1 MAKYKI
7 VGYERNSG
15 TKKTGQTYDWHIIHA
30 VSERPMKGKDK
41 VGNAVLTQMVGAAD
55 GILTQIPQPGEIW
68 ELSFDSRGRLDDAY
82 PAE

>member
-7 VGYERNSG
+7 VGYERNAG
-15 TKKTGQTYDWHIIHA
+15 VKKTGQSYDWHILHA
-30 VSERPMKGKDK
+30 VAERPMKGKDK
-41 VGNAVLTQMVGAAD
+41 VGNAVLTQMVGADD
-55 GILTQIPQPGEIW
+55 GILTQIPVPGEIW